1 MEGTRTLE
9 GLTVVSIE
17 QAVAAPFATRQLA
30 DLGARVI
37 KVERPGR
44 GDFARDYDET
54 VKGMSSHFVWLNR
67 SKESIALD
75 LKTDAGQRAIQA
87 LVATADVFVQNLA
100 PGAAERLGLG
110 AADLRARHP
119 GLIHVSI
126 SGYGSGGPYT
136 TKKAYDLLVQCEA
149 GLVSVTGSADEPAK
163 VGISVADIAAG
174 MYAYT
179 GVLTALLRKGRTGQ
193 GATLE
198 ISMLE
203 ALGEWMGF
211 PMYYAWY
218 GGQPPQRSGASHAA
232 IAPYGPFPCAGGE
245 QVFLG
250 IQNER
255 EWATFA
261 DQVLGTPQL
270 ATDERFVTNSL
281 RVAHREALT
290 TEIAKAFSAVTA
302 ADAIDRLE
310 AAGIAN
316 ARLRDLAGLVEHEQ
330 LAARNRW
337 REVDSPVG
345 PITALVPP
353 ATLDGEEPVMGPIPA
368 PGQHTE
374 QILAELGL
382 SSTDLSRTD
391 LGSTDLGST
400 EKD

>member
-1 MEGTRTLE
+1 MSSSAPARDPAQRILE
-9 GLTVVSIE
+9 GITVVSIE

-37 KVERPGR
+37 KVERPGL

-54 VKGMSSHFVWLNR
+54 VMGMSSHFVWLNR

-75 LKTDAGQRAIQA
+75 LKTDAGRRAMLA
-87 LVATADVFVQNLA
+87 LVARADVFVQNLA

-110 AADLRARHP
+110 AADLRAKHP

-126 SGYGSGGPYT
+126 SGYGLGGPYT
-136 TKKAYDLLVQCEA
+136 KKKAYDLLVQCEA
-149 GLVSVTGSADEPAK
+149 GLVSITGSPDEPAK

-179 GVLTALLRKGRTGQ
+179 GVLTALLRKGRTGE
-193 GATLE
+193 GATVE

-203 ALGEWMGF
+203 SLGEWMGF

-218 GGQPPQRSGASHAA
+218 GGQSPERSGASHAA

-250 IQNER
+250 VQNER
-255 EWATFA
+255 EWAIFA
-261 DQVLGTPQL
+261 DQVLDTPEL
-270 ATDERFVTNSL
+270 ATDERFVSNSL
-281 RVAHREALT
+281 RVAHREDLNA
-290 TEIAKAFSAVTA
+290 EIARAFSTISAD
-302 ADAIDRLE
+302 DAIDRLE

-316 ARLRDLAGLVEHEQ
+316 ARLRDLAGLVGHEQ

-337 REVDSPVG
+337 REVESPVG
-345 PITALVPP
+345 PIKALVPP
-353 ATLDGEEPVMGPIPA
+353 ATLDGDEPVMGPIPA

-382 SSTDLSRTD
+382 TST
-391 LGSTDLGST
+391 G
-400 EKD
+400 KDS

>member
-1 MEGTRTLE
+1 MRTLE

-37 KVERPGR
+37 KVERPGQ

-75 LKTDAGQRAIQA
+75 LKTTAGQQAMQA

-110 AADLRARHP
+110 AEHLRAMHP

-126 SGYGSGGPYT
+126 SGYGTGGPYT
-136 TKKAYDLLVQCEA
+136 AKKAYDLLVQCEA
-149 GLVSVTGSADEPAK
+149 GLVSITGSPDEPAK

-179 GVLTALLRKGRTGQ
+179 GVLTALLRKGLTGE
-193 GATLE
+193 GATVE

-211 PMYYAWY
+211 PMYYSWY

-255 EWATFA
+255 EWATFC
-261 DQVLGTPQL
+261 DVVLGTPEL
-270 ATDERFVTNSL
+270 ATDERFVNNSL
-281 RVAHREALT
+281 RVAHRDALT
-290 TEIAKAFSAVTA
+290 SEIARAFSTVTA

-316 ARLRDLAGLVEHEQ
+316 ARLRDLAGFVEHEQ

-345 PITALVPP
+345 PIRALVPP
-353 ATLDGEEPVMGPIPA
+353 ATLDGDEPVMGPIPA

-382 SSTDLSRTD
+382 TSADP
-391 LGSTDLGST
+391 GST
-400 EKD
+400 ELGMPERD

>member
-1 MEGTRTLE
+1 VSKENTMRILE

-37 KVERPGR
+37 KVERPGL

-75 LKTDAGQRAIQA
+75 LKTDAGQRAMQA

-110 AADLRARHP
+110 AADLRAKHP

-136 TKKAYDLLVQCEA
+136 KKKAYDLLVQCEA
-149 GLVSVTGSADEPAK
+149 GLVSITGSPDEPAK

-179 GVLTALLRKGRTGQ
+179 GVLTALLRKGRTGE
-193 GATLE
+193 GATVE

-218 GGQPPQRSGASHAA
+218 GGQPPERSGASHAA

-255 EWATFA
+255 EWAIFA
-261 DQVLGTPQL
+261 DMVLGTPEL

-281 RVAHREALT
+281 RVAHREDLNA
-290 TEIAKAFSAVTA
+290 EIARAFSTISG
-302 ADAIDRLE
+302 DHAIDRLE

-316 ARLRDLAGLVEHEQ
+316 ARLRDLAGLVDHEQ

-337 REVDSPVG
+337 REVESPVG
-345 PITALVPP
+345 PIKALVPP
-353 ATLDGEEPVMGPIPA
+353 ATLDGDEPVMGPIPA

-382 SSTDLSRTD
+382 TST
-391 LGSTDLGST
+391 G
-400 EKD
+400 KDS

>member
-1 MEGTRTLE
+1 MSSSAPARDPAQRILE

-37 KVERPGR
+37 KVERPGL

-54 VKGMSSHFVWLNR
+54 VMGMSSHFVWLNR

-75 LKTDAGQRAIQA
+75 LKTDDGRRAMLA
-87 LVATADVFVQNLA
+87 LVARADVFVQNLA

-110 AADLRARHP
+110 AADLRAKHP

-126 SGYGSGGPYT
+126 SGYGPGGPYT
-136 TKKAYDLLVQCEA
+136 KKKAYDLLVQCEA
-149 GLVSVTGSADEPAK
+149 GLVSITGSPDEPAK

-179 GVLTALLRKGRTGQ
+179 GVLTALLRKGRTGE
-193 GATLE
+193 GATVE

-203 ALGEWMGF
+203 SLGEWMGF

-218 GGQPPQRSGASHAA
+218 GGQSPERSGASHAA

-250 IQNER
+250 VQNER
-255 EWATFA
+255 EWAIFA
-261 DQVLGTPQL
+261 DKVLDTPEL
-270 ATDERFVTNSL
+270 ATDERFVNNSL
-281 RVAHREALT
+281 RVAHREDLNA
-290 TEIAKAFSAVTA
+290 EIARTLSTISAD
-302 ADAIDRLE
+302 DAIGRLE

-316 ARLRDLAGLVEHEQ
+316 ARLRDLAGLIGHEQ

-345 PITALVPP
+345 PIKALVPP
-353 ATLDGEEPVMGPIPA
+353 ATLDGDEPVMGPIPA
-368 PGQHTE
+368 LGQHSE

-382 SSTDLSRTD
+382 TSTWK
-391 LGSTDLGST
+391 GS
-400 EKD
+400 